1 MRRHSLREALRISG
15 AVPVV
20 VELGEARR
28 VIRSS
33 LWIEE

>member
-1 MRRHSLREALRISG
+1 MRRHSLREAWRIGG

-20 VELGEARR
+20 VELASVRR